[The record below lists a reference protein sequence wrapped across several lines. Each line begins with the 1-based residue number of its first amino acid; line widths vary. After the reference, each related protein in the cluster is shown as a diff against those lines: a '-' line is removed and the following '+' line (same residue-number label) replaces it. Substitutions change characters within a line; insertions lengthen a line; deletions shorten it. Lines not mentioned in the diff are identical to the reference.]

1 MNRITK
7 NLYHRVRNSELLNRC
22 AALEAKCEK
31 VNGHPQADMHQI
43 HLLEALDWLMRA
55 QDVIPYG
62 GLSRGYS
69 FGWNP
74 FYPRKGWQP
83 AHPKSTA
90 EAIDTLFVC
99 AGIMSRID
107 LRQRAI
113 DLADWL
119 AKIQMYSGAI
129 RGGALNEA
137 RSSETLNTALTLLG
151 WIRTAK
157 ETGREQYLPAIR
169 RAGEFLLELE
179 QQAARPG
186 YQTPDA
192 VGHGDAPAASA
203 VGLALIQTG
212 IFLEEYTCCAVG
224 ERCLNRAISQ
234 QKENGWFLNNGCDPS
249 HPTLLQTLATTI
261 ENILLGGI
269 ILDNPKY
276 IRSARLTADV
286 LLQKFQVDHALSG
299 RFLPDWS
306 GDVSWSGQLAN
317 GKMASVW
324 IRLYQITDMDEYLT
338 SACRMINSLKKGQNR
353 TSSNPGLRGGI
364 KGCFPCDGGFGRY
377 QTLSSA
383 TIQFINA
390 LLLMDRIMEE
400 QTAMPPHAVRAE
412 V

>member
-1 MNRITK
+1 MTRITQ
-7 NLYHRVRNSELLNRC
+7 NLYQRVRNSEVLNRC
-22 AALEAKCEK
+22 AAQEAKCER
-31 VNGHPQADMHQI
+31 VSGHPLADMYQI

-90 EAIDTLFVC
+90 EAITVLFDC
-99 AGIMSRID
+99 AESMSRID
-107 LRQRAI
+107 LRKRAI

-119 AKIQMYSGAI
+119 VKIQMYSGAI

-151 WIRTAK
+151 WIRTVK
-157 ETGREQYLPAIR
+157 ETGRKQYLPAIR
-169 RAGEFLLELE
+169 RAAEFLLELE
-179 QQAARPG
+179 RQASRPG
-186 YQTPDA
+186 RQNNDGAGHNDA
-192 VGHGDAPAASA
+192 IASSA

-224 ERCLNRAISQ
+224 EHCLNQAIGR
-234 QKENGWFLNNGCDPS
+234 QKDNGWFRNNGCDPS
-249 HPTLLQTLATTI
+249 SPTLLQTLAATV
-261 ENILLGGI
+261 ENILMGGI
-269 ILDNPKY
+269 ILDNSKY
-276 IRSARLTADV
+276 IRSAQLTADV
-286 LLQKFQVDHALSG
+286 LLQKFQVDHVLIG
-299 RFLPDWS
+299 RVLPDWS

-317 GKMASVW
+317 GKMASTW
-324 IRLYQITDMDEYLT
+324 FLLYQITDREDYLA
-338 SACRMINSLKKGQNR
+338 SAHQMIDSLKKGQNR
-353 TSSNPGLRGGI
+353 VTSNPGLRGGL
-364 KGCFPCDGGFGRY
+364 KGCFPCDGDFGRY

-383 TIQFINA
+383 TIQYINA
-390 LLLMDRIMEE
+390 LLLMDRIMEK
-400 QTAMPPHAVRAE
+400 QASVSPHAVPAE